1 MLYNMVKENNLN
13 QYEPIG
19 ITDDFMFFAVMIDEQ
34 ICTRLLQELLPEL
47 KIKKVT
53 TKAQSQIKGGREDKA
68 IRLDIQAFDERRADL
83 RHRNAALPGFPAQA
97 EPLLQGFG

>member
-1 MLYNMVKENNLN
+1 MVKENNLN

-19 ITDDFMFFAVMIDEQ
+19 ITDDFMFFAVMSDEQ

-68 IRLDIQAFDERRADL
+68 IRLDIQAFDEQGRIYDIECSSPGISSPSG
-83 RHRNAALPGFPAQA
+83 AAITRL
-97 EPLLQGFG
+97 